1 MPSVA
6 IALDV
11 YPAKVTLPD
20 GAEMTK
26 VRAIVADGK
35 IKMFVTQNGEPH
47 LYYER
52 DVQQIE
58 GKSPIRGVTLT
69 TAEGEITI
77 KKFGGCG
84 CGDKLK
90 TYNPFPGMIRTRVAL
105 P

>member
-1 MPSVA
+1 MTSVA

-20 GAEMTK
+20 GSEITK
-26 VRAIVADGK
+26 VRAIIADAKLKLYVA
-35 IKMFVTQNGEPH
+35 QNGEPH

-58 GKSPIRGVTLT
+58 GRSPIRGYTIT
-69 TAEGEITI
+69 IAEGEVGVR
-77 KKFGGCG
+77 KFGGCG

-90 TYNPFPGMIRTRVAL
+90 TFNPFQGMTRVRVASV
-105 P
+105 